1 MMQRHMYPPLPQNKE
16 KDQFSAERA
25 GISVIPV
32 FFFIYH
38 VIIAGM
44 LSGLRKR
51 EDHDLIGLLYLGE
64 HYSREYKEASEDL
77 P

>member
-25 GISVIPV
+25 GISV
-32 FFFIYH
+32 H
-38 VIIAGM
+38 VIIAGT